1 MLGPGRARLAVPL
14 LAALLLIASCD
25 DPSSPSDAAEP
36 SPSATPEQT
45 PTGGS
50 PSPEVTTPS
59 DAVLRVAVQEPAV
72 LDPMRVQDPA
82 SVLVVRQLF
91 EGLTRWDQEQGEVV
105 PAAAESWRTRNRA
118 TTFIFNLREGM
129 TFHDGTP
136 VTSQDFAA
144 AFDRIAQKSSAADVA
159 YTLELVRGF
168 NDVNQFGTSDHLEG
182 ISSPDDKTLVI
193 KLSRPYQDFPAVL
206 THPALVPIT
215 PGALQDLDSF
225 LTQPV
230 GNGPFQ
236 MAGPWSPGG
245 ALELEA
251 FDGFYDP
258 PSLGGI
264 LFIPFPDAA
273 VSWLQFLD
281 DEIDVAEV
289 PSSEIESAGEEFGEE
304 GFQPLLAGYY
314 YGVNLDSPNFSDRRL
329 RLAVNRAI
337 DREVIAEG
345 IYKGTMDAP
354 RGIVPKGMPGF
365 SSDICGSLCDHS
377 PSSARRLIKKLPK
390 RERTVSI
397 DFTKG
402 DPHDTIA
409 RSVQKDLKAVGLT
422 AKVQGHGFNK
432 FLELLR
438 SGDSSLY
445 RLGWI
450 AEYPSPDV
458 FLTPLFGSR
467 SPDNHSSF
475 ASRRV
480 DDLLDRARKAETEA
494 KQVGL
499 YRRAE
504 RAILADIPIVPI
516 GSFNSFWAARPQV
529 EGLRFDVMGGFD
541 AGAASIDASE
551 VDDE

>member
-1 MLGPGRARLAVPL
+1 MLRPGRARLAVPL
-14 LAALLLIASCD
+14 FAALFLIASCD
-25 DPSSPSDAAEP
+25 DPPTPPAATESSPSVAP
-36 SPSATPEQT
+36 SPTA
-45 PTGGS
+45 TGGS
-50 PSPEVTTPS
+50 PSPAETTAS
-59 DAVLRVAVQEPAV
+59 GSVLRVAVQEPAV
-72 LDPMRVQDPA
+72 LDPMRVQDAA

-105 PAAAESWRTRNRA
+105 PAAAESWRTRNGA
-118 TTFIFNLREGM
+118 TTFVFEIREGM
-129 TFHDGTP
+129 TFHDGSP

-144 AFDRIAQKSSAADVA
+144 AFDRIAQKNSAADVA

-168 NDVNQFGTSDHLEG
+168 DDVNQFGASDHLEG
-182 ISSPDDKTLVI
+182 ISTPDDKTLVI
-193 KLSRPYQDFPAVL
+193 KLSRAFQDFPAVL

-225 LTQPV
+225 LTEPV

-236 MAGPWSPGG
+236 MAGPWSSGG

-258 PSLGGI
+258 PSIDEI

-281 DEIDVAEV
+281 GGVDVAEV

-314 YGVNLDSPNFSDRRL
+314 YGVNLDSPNFSDRKL

-337 DREVIAEG
+337 DREVIADG
-345 IYKGTMDAP
+345 IYKGTMDPP

-390 RERTVSI
+390 RKRTVTI

-402 DPHDTIA
+402 DPHAAVA

-422 AKVQGHGFNK
+422 VKVQGHGFNK
-432 FLELLR
+432 YLELLR
-438 SGDSSLY
+438 SRDSSLY

-458 FLTPLFGSR
+458 FLTPLFGSK

-475 ASRRV
+475 ASKEV
-480 DDLLDRARKAETEA
+480 DDLLARARKAETEA

-516 GSFNSFWAARPQV
+516 GSFNSFWAARQEV

-541 AGAASIDASE
+541 AEAASIEASE
-551 VDDE
+551 DGEE